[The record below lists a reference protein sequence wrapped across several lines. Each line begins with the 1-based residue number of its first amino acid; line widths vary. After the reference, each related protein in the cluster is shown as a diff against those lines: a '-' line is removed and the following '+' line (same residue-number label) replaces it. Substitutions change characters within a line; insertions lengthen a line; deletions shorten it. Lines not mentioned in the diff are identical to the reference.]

1 LRRTRFLREP
11 NAEQNKMPLFLYL
24 PMIVWMGMVDAARAD
39 MRPVP
44 VKAPRNVKPG
54 PAPLR

>member
-1 LRRTRFLREP
+1 
-11 NAEQNKMPLFLYL
+11 MPLFLYL

-44 VKAPRNVKPG
+44 AKASRDVKPEL
-54 PAPLR
+54 APLR